1 MVPPVQAAPPGAPAP
16 PPAPVMTTFCLMN
29 SSHPSQHVLISVWT
43 EDTKDHQLPTGGL
56 QSLSLQLSQPHKF
69 RFSAIKSAGCPSSI
83 CSCNE
88 CFIPTGGK
96 VPNAR
101 LSHGRVC
108 EGGQH
113 LRLSQRRH
121 QRAGSPGVATFI
133 ELLRDAH
140 ASALSPLEATEW
152 ACFLAC
158 REFLFFL
165 ELVTVLAVCKCQFVS
180 VHGHVSVITAF
191 PLCRGSCAQT
201 LTLKSHA
208 RSHSFTGLA

>member
-101 LSHGRVC
+101 LSHGRGG

-121 QRAGSPGVATFI
+121 QRAGSPGVAPSLSCSVMLTPQPFLPWKPQNGPAS
-133 ELLRDAH
+133 LLVENSFSSWSLSLSWLF
-140 ASALSPLEATEW
+140 AS
-152 ACFLAC
+152 
-158 REFLFFL
+158 
-165 ELVTVLAVCKCQFVS
+165 VS
-180 VHGHVSVITAF
+180 
-191 PLCRGSCAQT
+191 L
-201 LTLKSHA
+201 
-208 RSHSFTGLA
+208 